1 MLQRQKD
8 IRRLQG
14 GGGCIDRGTSEDQG
28 AAETE
33 GHKKTAGGG
42 GCIDRGTSEDQ
53 GAAETEG
60 RQWTSYQCT
69 RHDLLHF
76 CDIIALIDS
85 NNLTHWIT
93 CRSMQKEI

>member
-8 IRRLQG
+8 IRRLQ

-42 GCIDRGTSEDQ
+42 GGLHRQRDVRGPGCCRDRRT
-53 GAAETEG
+53 
-60 RQWTSYQCT
+60 
-69 RHDLLHF
+69 
-76 CDIIALIDS
+76 
-85 NNLTHWIT
+85 
-93 CRSMQKEI
+93 